1 MNYQK
6 YLFIYHSNK
15 NYQKIKVLLPL
26 LILYFLCFLKIVIC
40 EKNAPSVIFSN
51 QNKNL
56 LTTKNDLLFV
66 STRDGN
72 LHAYSSSPDT
82 YLHQWSTSLG
92 TELIS
97 SNITTQKITND
108 LLLLPLDDKLFI
120 YENGQFTSLDI
131 FVKDLVEKT
140 PQTFDD
146 YLLIGNKKTT
156 VYIIDKNTGEIIQH
170 SDTDSN
176 LINNYQNITKK
187 NTITV
192 IRVDYILTC
201 LGKEEKFWN
210 ATYSDIIIQKI
221 NNLNDNMAYYLPNKN
236 DIIMKL
242 LDSSELSQKDIVTVH
257 SYDNEYNLPV
267 KIYDKNK
274 KKGRGN
280 ELIKDSHKYFNFKD
294 ELFEDENERY
304 KYLQWR
310 ENKEK
315 IEVGD
320 IISVFIRDMKIWID
334 RNFSFFRLVLAFSLA
349 LIIKQVVKW
358 VMDRGKKKYHAVI
371 SSKCVALTKKVDY
384 VKLMWE
390 DYMKT
395 LEKKIK
401 NKILNE
407 EKLELKIENNSS
419 SMQNQRKEE
428 SEGNAV
434 VVYNQPKIIET
445 HISDIQKFDGL
456 INDPNKLKK
465 YQKERTD
472 QILVNSYENED
483 DTVTVEVNRKT
494 KVTYTKNQEIEKIH
508 KKIQE
513 LNSCIHSNSKNVRR
527 NSSPSNF
534 HIHQSCN
541 DSQFISSLLNIESLK
556 RKYTEDVSEV
566 YKNDN
571 NIFFDDDEN
580 SKSNKD
586 SIDSKKSYTDN
597 NDNNN
602 IQFGQRST
610 NDTDTL
616 GSHNQNKNK
625 SNTEHIYMNKDSKIS
640 TSTIP
645 LNRLDK
651 DFTNIIKIGQGGF
664 GVVLKAK
671 HKIDEEIYAI
681 KVIKLNHLSEQNVV
695 TEIKTM
701 LKIRYKH
708 IVEYKTCWFE
718 KNLGSA
724 SKYFVNSDTSS
735 IITNTLT
742 TNNNINN
749 ETSNLQTTVNKGLP
763 QIKEAPSIVFEGDD
777 ENDKNNNDISNSNNS
792 GIYSNNNDEYPKIFD
807 DPNSD
812 DEKLTKKKINH
823 QPIIDFRDDSNII
836 TSRKSMLSRKTLSI
850 VDNLYFFIQMEYC
863 DGLPLDKYISSHSET
878 KIPRKTIYTFTYQI
892 LKSLNKIH
900 STGII
905 HRDIK
910 PANIFIVGNDDLKI
924 GDFGLATEM
933 NHSMISNV
941 DIVGTPLYL
950 SPEQIGKKFYNEKVD
965 IFACGLVLYEM
976 CACFETMMER
986 RESINNLRSY
996 RIINDKVKEG
1006 YQKESELILWM
1017 TEISFDKRPNAMEV
1031 LSSKIFKEWKE
1042 ETENL

>member
-15 NYQKIKVLLPL
+15 YYHKIKVLLPL

-40 EKNAPSVIFSN
+40 EKNSPSVIFSH

-72 LHAYSSSPDT
+72 LHAYSPSPDT

-140 PQTFDD
+140 PQSFNDF
-146 YLLIGNKKTT
+146 LLIGNKKTT

-170 SDTDSN
+170 SDTESN
-176 LINNYQNITKK
+176 LINNYQNITKA

-221 NNLNDNMAYYLPNKN
+221 DNLNDNMAYYLPNKN
-236 DIIMKL
+236 DIIVKL
-242 LDSSELSQKDIVTVH
+242 LDSSELNQKDIVTVH

-274 KKGRGN
+274 KEGKGN
-280 ELIKDSHKYFNFKD
+280 ELIKQSRRYFNFKD
-294 ELFEDENERY
+294 ELFDDEDERY

-334 RNFSFFRLVLAFSLA
+334 RNLSFFRLVLAFSLA
-349 LIIKQVVKW
+349 LLIKHVVKW
-358 VMDRGKKKYHAVI
+358 LMNRGKKKYQVVI
-371 SSKCVALTKKVDY
+371 DNKCVALTKKVDY
-384 VKLMWE
+384 IKLIWE
-390 DYMKT
+390 EYKKN

-401 NKILNE
+401 NQILNK
-407 EKLELKIENNSS
+407 EKLDIEIENNSS
-419 SMQNQRKEE
+419 PMENQVDKEN
-428 SEGNAV
+428 EGNAV
-434 VVYNQPKIIET
+434 VVYNQPNNIENN
-445 HISDIQKFDGL
+445 IAEIQKFDGL

-513 LNSCIHSNSKNVRR
+513 LNRSIHSSTKNVRR

-534 HIHQSCN
+534 HIHQSSN
-541 DSQFISSLLNIESLK
+541 DNQSISSLLNMESLK

-566 YKNDN
+566 YKNGN
-571 NIFFDDDEN
+571 NIFFDDEEN
-580 SKSNKD
+580 SNINQNNLD
-586 SIDSKKSYTDN
+586 IKKSYTDN
-597 NDNNN
+597 NDNN

-610 NDTDTL
+610 NDTDTF
-616 GSHNQNKNK
+616 GNNQNKNN
-625 SNTEHIYMNKDSKIS
+625 SNTDHIYINKESKIS
-640 TSTIP
+640 SSTIP

-664 GVVLKAK
+664 GIVLKAK

-724 SKYFVNSDTSS
+724 SKYFMNSETSS
-735 IITNTLT
+735 IVTNTLT
-742 TNNNINN
+742 TNNIINN
-749 ETSNLQTTVNKGLP
+749 ENSNLQTTGNKGLP

-792 GIYSNNNDEYPKIFD
+792 GIYSNNDEEYPKIFD

-812 DEKLTKKKINH
+812 DEKLTKKKFNH

-836 TSRKSMLSRKTLSI
+836 TSRKSMLSRRTLSI

-863 DGLPLDKYISSHSET
+863 DGLPLDKYINSHIDT
-878 KIPRKTIYTFTYQI
+878 KIPRSTIYTFTYQI

-910 PANIFIVGNDDLKI
+910 PANIFIVGDDDLKI

-986 RESINNLRSY
+986 RESINNLRSS
-996 RIINDKVKEG
+996 RIISDKVKEG

-1042 ETENL
+1042 EIDKL